1 MDLLP
6 DLVAEPFSGHKTLQK
21 SPENF
26 HRSCVR
32 GEKPYTQYV
41 LEEIHQA
48 STVNI
53 SLNVLKT

>member
-1 MDLLP
+1 MREKIL
-6 DLVAEPFSGHKTLQK
+6 K
-21 SPENF
+21 SI
-26 HRSCVR
+26 
-32 GEKPYTQYV
+32 YQIIIIIIIIIII